1 MLASQT
7 NVCGAIKHQSPV
19 ANGVDVEVEVSPVVD
34 VKLVVDIVFVVVG
47 GNRLGAVDIDA
58 GQKAAMKQV

>member
-19 ANGVDVEVEVSPVVD
+19 ANGVDVEVEVSSVVD
-34 VKLVVDIVFVVVG
+34 VKLVVDIVIMVVG
-47 GNRLGAVDIDA
+47 GN
-58 GQKAAMKQV
+58 